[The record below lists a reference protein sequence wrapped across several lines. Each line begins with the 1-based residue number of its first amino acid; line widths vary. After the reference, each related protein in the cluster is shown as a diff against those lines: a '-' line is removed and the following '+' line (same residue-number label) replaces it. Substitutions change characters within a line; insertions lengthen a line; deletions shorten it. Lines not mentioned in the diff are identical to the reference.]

1 MTWLDSPV
9 NKADWFC
16 YSSVFLNSYPT
27 VNKPCYWIN
36 YSVNQCVCN
45 RRPLQQGDHVLLML
59 LRNWLNSFI
68 ELCLHELPKAPHSPE
83 PEENPMHF
91 SVNPFLYCEAVGFII
106 SECPVR
112 PPHLQVRYIHTL
124 LVIHSPLCTKL
135 TVIRSYITLIAMAL
149 LDFGSAKGC
158 GSIVCSS
165 KWRSVSFS
173 SLWSIFSAIIS
184 VLGEL
189 YNYHP
194 P

>member
-135 TVIRSYITLIAMAL
+135 TVIRSYITLNSYGSPWLRVRKRLREHRL
-149 LDFGSAKGC
+149 LLKMEKCEFQQPMIHFLCNNISPGG
-158 GSIVCSS
+158 
-165 KWRSVSFS
+165 
-173 SLWSIFSAIIS
+173 AI
-184 VLGEL
+184 
-189 YNYHP
+189 
-194 P
+194 